1 MTTQPEAGPGERP
14 PARDL
19 TMPLRELAAAVLL
32 GATAVFLF
40 TSLLDLLVP
49 YRLGVGPGFARRSA
63 DSFGN
68 FVNLATI
75 GFPLLAVLL
84 ATHLTPELGR
94 ARLMTLV
101 ALVEYAVAA
110 VFGGLFGLLVGFVVL
125 VDDTIR
131 GGFQA
136 LLSRAAWL
144 AVLGVAGYA
153 LWRIW
158 QGRYQVARPRPP
170 APGGYGPPPG
180 YGPQGQYGPPG
191 QYAPTG
197 QYGQPGPYGPPP
209 PGYGQPGQYG
219 QPGPY
224 HQPGQPGPAYPPP
237 PPQGG
242 PHPMYAP
249 PPPAAPSS
257 GPPTPRGPAG
267 NEAGPAGNKPG
278 PAGDGPGPEEPGSAG
293 TTQRIS

>member
-1 MTTQPEAGPGERP
+1 
-14 PARDL
+14 
-19 TMPLRELAAAVLL
+19 MPLRELAAAVLL

-40 TSLLDLLVP
+40 TALLDLLVP
-49 YRLGVGPGFARRSA
+49 YRLGFGPGFARRSA

-136 LLSRAAWL
+136 LLTRAAWL

-158 QGRYQVARPRPP
+158 QGRYQVVRPKPP
-170 APGGYGPPPG
+170 ASGGYGPPPG
-180 YGPQGQYGPPG
+180 YGPP
-191 QYAPTG
+191 G
-197 QYGQPGPYGPPP
+197 QYGQPGPYGSPP
-209 PGYGQPGQYG
+209 PGYG

-224 HQPGQPGPAYPPP
+224 HQPGQYGYHQPGQYGQPGQPGPAYPPP
-237 PPQGG
+237 QPSG

-249 PPPAAPSS
+249 PPAPSS
-257 GPPTPRGPAG
+257 GPPAPPPPSSGTAEQPA
-267 NEAGPAGNKPG
+267 
-278 PAGDGPGPEEPGSAG
+278 PAGDKPRPQEPGPDGP
-293 TTQRIS
+293 TQRIS

>member
-1 MTTQPEAGPGERP
+1 MTTQPEAGPGDRP

-19 TMPLRELAAAVLL
+19 TMPLREFAAAVLL

-40 TSLLDLLVP
+40 TAMLDLLVP
-49 YRLGVGPGFARRSA
+49 YRLGFGPGFARRSA
-63 DSFGN
+63 DSFGS
-68 FVNLATI
+68 FVNLATV

-101 ALVEYAVAA
+101 ALVEYGVAA

-136 LLSRAAWL
+136 LLTRAAWL

-158 QGRYQVARPRPP
+158 QGRYQVVRPKPP

-180 YGPQGQYGPPG
+180 YGQPGQYGH
-191 QYAPTG
+191 
-197 QYGQPGPYGPPP
+197 PGPYGPPP

-224 HQPGQPGPAYPPP
+224 HPYHQPGQSGQPGPAYPPP
-237 PPQGG
+237 PPPPPQSG

-249 PPPAAPSS
+249 PAPPAPSS
-257 GPPTPRGPAG
+257 GPPAPPGDEPGPAG
-267 NEAGPAGNKPG
+267 NE
-278 PAGDGPGPEEPGSAG
+278 PGPEEPGSAG

>member
-1 MTTQPEAGPGERP
+1 MTTQPEAGPGDRP

-40 TSLLDLLVP
+40 TALLDLLVP
-49 YRLGVGPGFARRSA
+49 YRLGFGPGFARRSA
-63 DSFGN
+63 DSFGS
-68 FVNLATI
+68 FVNLATVS
-75 GFPLLAVLL
+75 FPLLAVLL

-136 LLSRAAWL
+136 LLTRAAWL

-158 QGRYQVARPRPP
+158 QGRYQVVPPKPP
-170 APGGYGPPPG
+170 APDGYGPPPS
-180 YGPQGQYGPPG
+180 YGP
-191 QYAPTG
+191 AG

-224 HQPGQPGPAYPPP
+224 HPYHQPGQPGPAYPPP
-237 PPQGG
+237 PPPQSG

-249 PPPAAPSS
+249 PAPTAPSS
-257 GPPTPRGPAG
+257 GPPAPPGDKPGPAG
-267 NEAGPAGNKPG
+267 NEPAPQEPG
-278 PAGDGPGPEEPGSAG
+278 PDGP
-293 TTQRIS
+293 TQRIS

>member
-1 MTTQPEAGPGERP
+1 MTTQPEAGPGDRP

-40 TSLLDLLVP
+40 TALLDLLVP
-49 YRLGVGPGFARRSA
+49 YRLGFGPGFARRSA

-136 LLSRAAWL
+136 MLTRAAWL

-158 QGRYQVARPRPP
+158 QGRYQVARPKPP

-180 YGPQGQYGPPG
+180 YGPP
-191 QYAPTG
+191 
-197 QYGQPGPYGPPP
+197 GQPGPYGPPP
-209 PGYGQPGQYG
+209 PGYGQPGPYHQPGQYG
-219 QPGPY
+219 FHQPGQY
-224 HQPGQPGPAYPPP
+224 GQPGQPGPAYPPP
-237 PPQGG
+237 QPSG

-249 PPPAAPSS
+249 PPAPSS
-257 GPPTPRGPAG
+257 GPPAPPAPSSGP
-267 NEAGPAGNKPG
+267 PAPPAPSSGTAEQSA
-278 PAGDGPGPEEPGSAG
+278 PAGDKPRPQEPGPDGP
-293 TTQRIS
+293 TQRIS